1 MPETHNMSA
10 FEINKRILVVEDNI
24 INQMLV
30 KHTLQKTGARLDFA
44 EDGKIALNLLRE
56 NRYDLVLMDLQL
68 PEMDGYETTYFVR
81 NEMNSDVP
89 IIAMTAMM
97 FNGEEEKC
105 LSAGMNGYIAKPF
118 TLEAFLNGLEKTFN
132 RVKADLTCKNNVI
145 YTDGITIDL
154 CILYDLAGDDELYLR
169 NIVKTFLLNMPE
181 TIAKIK
187 KAYEQQDWEA
197 ILKTT
202 HFSKSSLSIINV
214 RELLDAIK
222 KIEYHCKHSPGG
234 TKIGELIQ
242 YLEATYARAE
252 SLITEHFFNNKV

>member
-1 MPETHNMSA
+1 MSA
-10 FEINKRILVVEDNI
+10 LQINKRILVVEDNI

-30 KHTLQKTGARLDFA
+30 KHTLQKTGALLDFA
-44 EDGKIALNLLRE
+44 DDGKIALSLLKE

-132 RVKADLTCKNNVI
+132 RVKADLTCKNNVL

-154 CILYDLAGDDELYLR
+154 CVLYDLAGDDELYLR

-181 TIAKIK
+181 TIGKIK
-187 KAYEQQDWEA
+187 KAYELRDWEG

-202 HFSKSSLSIINV
+202 HFSKSSLSIINI

-222 KIEYHCKHSPGG
+222 KIEYQCKHSPDEA
-234 TKIGELIQ
+234 KIGELLGYI
-242 YLEATYARAE
+242 EATYREAE
-252 SLITEHFFNNKV
+252 KLIGNHFFKNRV